1 MTNTVRFP
9 NLGLSFDVNN
19 VAFTIFGVEIYW
31 YGVIIAAAFA
41 LAVVF
46 GLFKA
51 KKVGLDSDRVIDV
64 IIVGFI
70 GGIIGARLYY
80 VAFKFDDYKDNLL
93 KIFDIREGGLAV
105 YGGLILAVAAG
116 ILMCKIR
123 KVKILPMLDIAVMGF
138 LLGQGIGRWAN
149 FVNVEA
155 YGSPTA
161 LPWGMSSESISSAL
175 ADSYAVPVNGVLTVH
190 PTFLY
195 ESLWCLLGFV
205 LVNIYFKHR
214 KYDGQIFL
222 MYGVWYGAERFFV
235 EGLRTDSLYVG
246 PLRVSQIVSG
256 VIVVAAAAAM
266 IIMHIQHKSNPAQLY
281 VDTEES
287 KRFIAQR
294 EERKKAKKISSAHG
308 DGGCSDCSDNTDAD
322 TQTNTL
328 GIEEEQAEFD
338 EYFQAEDEDGNNN

>member
-1 MTNTVRFP
+1 MTNTVSFP
-9 NLGLSFDVNN
+9 NLGLSFDINN
-19 VAFTIFGVEIYW
+19 VAFTIFGIEIYW

-46 GLFKA
+46 GLLRA

-80 VAFKFDDYKDNLL
+80 VLFKLDDYKDELL

-105 YGGLILAVAAG
+105 YGGLIFAVAAG

-123 KVKILPMLDIAVMGF
+123 KVKILPMLDIAAMGF

-155 YGSPTA
+155 YGSPTT
-161 LPWGMSSESISSAL
+161 LPWGMASDTISAAL
-175 ADSYAVPVNGVLTVH
+175 ADNYAVPVDGVLTVH

-205 LVNIYFKHR
+205 LVNLYFRHR

-222 MYGVWYGAERFFV
+222 MYGIWYGAERFFV
-235 EGLRTDSLYVG
+235 EGLRTDSLYAG
-246 PLRVSQIVSG
+246 PFRVSQLVSG

-266 IIMHIQHKSNPAQLY
+266 IIMYIQRKSDPAPLY

-287 KRFIAQR
+287 KELLAQK
-294 EERKKAKKISSAHG
+294 EQRKKAKKALPEYE
-308 DGGCSDCSDNTDAD
+308 DGGSSDCSEHIDAD
-322 TQTNTL
+322 EQANTL
-328 GIEEEQAEFD
+328 GIEEEQTEFD
-338 EYFQAEDEDGNNN
+338 EVFQSEDEYGGDN